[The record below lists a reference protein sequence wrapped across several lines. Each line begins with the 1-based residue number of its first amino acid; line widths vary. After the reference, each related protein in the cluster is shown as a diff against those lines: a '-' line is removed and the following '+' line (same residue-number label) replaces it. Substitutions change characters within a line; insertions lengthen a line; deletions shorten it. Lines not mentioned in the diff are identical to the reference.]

1 MSGDDGGI
9 TADCKSVTLETLQVR
24 FLPHSL
30 QSLRRSANKTCCR
43 FFFVLPPFFSAA
55 RISRYSLNGKTAD
68 LYPVV
73 IRSTRIAGFATI
85 QMTGT
90 SDAVAF
96 VYLPSAEKASG
107 FHIMRLLD
115 VTKTYPCGNENGT
128 GVRRWISRVK
138 YMATFML
145 GTPS

>member
-1 MSGDDGGI
+1 MMVES
-9 TADCKSVTLETLQVR
+9 
-24 FLPHSL
+24 
-30 QSLRRSANKTCCR
+30 RRTVNPLHWKHCR
-43 FFFVLPPFFSAA
+43 FDSCLTHCRVCDALRTKRADVSFFVLSPFFSAA

-68 LYPVV
+68 LYPAV

-96 VYLPSAEKASG
+96 VYLTSAEKASG
-107 FHIMRLLD
+107 FRIMRLLA

-128 GVRRWISRVK
+128 GVSRWISRVK

-145 GTPS
+145 ETTI